1 MVTVEA
7 PQLIGVGL
15 YTPRE
20 AARFTKLRTG
30 TFNRWFYGDAQG
42 QPALKPR
49 FDSTAEDRVVTFW
62 DLIQALAV
70 RRVRTSPMGKRISLQ
85 HIRDVV
91 GECEGMGITSPFA
104 RRHTLYWFSDRLI
117 LRTDD
122 SRTGGEQYI
131 GLSAGVDK
139 DQLYHGAII
148 RPYLEDVYYGSDK
161 MARRWTALSSAN
173 YRVVLDSDRRFGMP
187 IIEPDGVLVSALV
200 DAIESEG
207 STQQA
212 ARAFDIKPE
221 AIDLAIK
228 YQEYL
233 SPAA

>member
-91 GECEGMGITSPFA
+91 GECEGMGITS
-104 RRHTLYWFSDRLI
+104 RSLGDIRS
-117 LRTDD
+117 
-122 SRTGGEQYI
+122 I
-131 GLSAGVDK
+131 GLVTGLFSARTTRAQAESSTSG
-139 DQLYHGAII
+139 YPPA
-148 RPYLEDVYYGSDK
+148 
-161 MARRWTALSSAN
+161 WTKTNCTTAQS
-173 YRVVLDSDRRFGMP
+173 
-187 IIEPDGVLVSALV
+187 
-200 DAIESEG
+200 
-207 STQQA
+207 
-212 ARAFDIKPE
+212 
-221 AIDLAIK
+221 
-228 YQEYL
+228 
-233 SPAA
+233 